1 VKIKITGNRKW
12 IVETVRDIA
21 GIFAVDLVDEGQES
35 QCNLQIDQDENLVT
49 AKAVF
54 SFIVGG
60 AALGEETDAVREADV
75 NNQEKRVAKK
85 LFYQILQRGCDC
97 PGSPWGILTGVR
109 PTKLA
114 HRLLD
119 QELSPPEAEACLEE
133 QYLMDADKSRLL
145 VQTALNQR
153 EFLLS
158 REEARRKIGIY
169 IGIPF
174 CPTRCH
180 YCSFPAHSLTK
191 MKGIKEQFLIAL
203 HQEIVAVGEF
213 LSRKEMVVQHIY
225 LGGGTPTSITVKEM
239 NQLMTLINT
248 SLRGEE
254 TIEVTVEAGRP
265 DTLSQEM
272 LTTLAEHQVTRISVN
287 PQTLQDKT
295 LKLIGREHTAGD
307 FWDAYFLAKKTG
319 IPVINVDLIIGLPG
333 ENTEDVAKTLA
344 ELKKVQLDNL
354 TIHSLALK
362 RASKLVEM
370 GVNQS
375 GEAAEIAAMA
385 KLAKDFAAGQGLIPY
400 YLYRQKRISGLG
412 ENTGYS
418 RPGLECIYNI
428 QVMEERQI
436 IIGLGGGAGS
446 KWVNPEDWTLTATYN
461 PKDPITYIENISS
474 IIEKKQKML
483 FSKS

>member
-1 VKIKITGNRKW
+1 L
-12 IVETVRDIA
+12 ETVRDIA
-21 GIFAVDLVDEGQES
+21 SIFAVDLVDEGQES
-35 QCNLQIDQDENLVT
+35 LCNLQIDQDENLVT

-54 SFIVGG
+54 SFIADG
-60 AALGEETDAVREADV
+60 AVLKEETVAARETDV
-75 NNQEKRVAKK
+75 NNQEKRLAKR
-85 LFYQILQRGCDC
+85 LLYQIMQRGYDH
-97 PGSPWGILTGVR
+97 PGSPWGVLTGVR

-119 QELSPPEAEACLEE
+119 QDISPPEAATCLEE

-153 EFLLS
+153 KFLLS
-158 REEARRKIGIY
+158 PGEAKRKIGIY

-180 YCSFPAHSLTK
+180 YCSFPAYSLTK
-191 MKGIKEQFLIAL
+191 MKGIKEKFLTAL
-203 HQEIVAVGEF
+203 HQEITALGKF
-213 LSRKEMVVQHIY
+213 LAGKEMIVQHIY

-239 NQLMTLINT
+239 DQLMTLINK
-248 SLRGEE
+248 SLRSDE

-265 DTLSQEM
+265 DTLSKEM
-272 LTTLAEHQVTRISVN
+272 LTTMAEHQVMRISVN

-295 LKLIGREHTAGD
+295 LKLIGREHTAGN
-307 FWDAYFLAKKTG
+307 FWDAYFLAKSTG

-333 ENTEDVAKTLA
+333 ENTEDVAKTVA

-370 GVNQS
+370 RAKQLD
-375 GEAAEIAAMA
+375 EAAEITAMA

-418 RPGLECIYNI
+418 RPGFECIYNI
-428 QVMEERQI
+428 QVMEERQT
-436 IIGLGGGAGS
+436 IIGLGGGAVS

-474 IIEKKQKML
+474 IIEKKGKAL
-483 FSKS
+483 FN